1 VNTPLVSLG
10 VFSVGSAL
18 AAVAGVI
25 AAPFLQADP
34 SMGAVILTDAFVVIV
49 IGGFGSLL
57 GALLAS
63 LMIGELQSFGIL
75 WFSQFALVFQ
85 FLLMAVVLILRP
97 QGLFG
102 EKG

>member
-1 VNTPLVSLG
+1 MLR
-10 VFSVGSAL
+10 
-18 AAVAGVI
+18 
-25 AAPFLQADP
+25 
-34 SMGAVILTDAFVVIV
+34 
-49 IGGFGSLL
+49 GGFAFKRRAVQSAFMARAMLL

-75 WFSQFALVFQ
+75 WFPEFALVFQ
-85 FLLMAVVLILRP
+85 FLLMAVVLIVRP